1 MNELDETLGR
11 ALQDTAARY
20 HPGEVAAARERFAQR
35 RRTRRMVRGAATLAA
50 VAACIA
56 GLALLVDPE
65 VINSQPIRPASGSVI
80 AVGDAPG
87 GIAILDGAAWVVNQG
102 DGTISRVDADTTEV
116 EEIDLGDEARPRSIA
131 QGQNAVW
138 FTDEFLPGVAPIE
151 PKEGTVPT
159 SFPVADP
166 GADVQFGD
174 VVVGSETLWVAAM
187 FGDETRVS
195 SFDLDEFEDNG
206 MHGYLSGGEG
216 MVELASGD
224 GQVWAG
230 YGDKVGRFEAP
241 RAEFV
246 EATSVPGAGDL
257 AYGDGAV
264 WTVVDGGVVRLVPVV
279 RRFIVEGEGETA
291 VETRVEYVGMEIT
304 SRIAANAEPA
314 ARIAFGE
321 GSVWVVSGSD
331 GTGELVQIDPAK
343 DEVVGRFRLSGGP
356 FAVAVGSGWLWV
368 TDEDGDRIIRIDRES
383 PGESSSAP

>member
-20 HPGEVAAARERFAQR
+20 HPGEIAAARERFAQR
-35 RRTRRMVRGAATLAA
+35 RRTRRLVRSGATLAA

-65 VINSQPIRPASGSVI
+65 VINTQPIRPASGSFI

-87 GIAILDGAAWVVNQG
+87 GIAIFDGAAWIVNEG
-102 DGTISRVDADTTEV
+102 DGTVSRVDAQSTEV

-151 PKEGTVPT
+151 PKERTVPT

-174 VVVGSETLWVAAM
+174 VIVGSGTLWVAAM
-187 FGDETRVS
+187 FGDESRVS
-195 SFDLDEFEDNG
+195 SFDLGQFEDNG
-206 MHGYLSGGEG
+206 MHGYLPGGEG
-216 MVELASGD
+216 LVEFAVGD
-224 GQVWAG
+224 DRVWAA
-230 YGDKVGRFEAP
+230 YGDTVGLFEAP

-246 EATSVPGAGDL
+246 EATQVPGAGDL
-257 AYGDGAV
+257 AYGAGTV
-264 WTVVDGGVVRLVPVV
+264 WTVVEGGAVVRLVPKVRRVTVDDEGEVV
-279 RRFIVEGEGETA
+279 REEV
-291 VETRVEYVGMEIT
+291 VGLEVAAK
-304 SRIAANAEPA
+304 IAANAEPG

-331 GTGELVQIDPAK
+331 GTGELVRIDPAK
-343 DEVVGRFRLSGGP
+343 DEVVGRFRLSGGA
-356 FAVAVGSGWLWV
+356 FSVAAGAGWLWV
-368 TDEDGDRIIRIDRES
+368 TDEDGDRVMRIDPES
-383 PGESSSAP
+383 PGGSPSSP